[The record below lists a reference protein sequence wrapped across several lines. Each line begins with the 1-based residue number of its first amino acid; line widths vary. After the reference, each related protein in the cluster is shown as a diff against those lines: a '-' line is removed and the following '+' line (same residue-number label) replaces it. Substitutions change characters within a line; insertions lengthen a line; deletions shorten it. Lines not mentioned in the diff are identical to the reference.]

1 VSRLSGKRALVT
13 GGGSGIG
20 RATCR
25 RFAAE
30 GAAVVVADLL
40 GERAEEVAAES
51 GGTAVQAD
59 VTVAADVGRMV
70 EAAGRIDVLVNNA
83 GGGFADDLLEV
94 SEEEWDGD
102 VTVNLKSAFLCSKAV
117 LPGMIEQGSGVI
129 VNIASVNGIA
139 FFANEPYS
147 AAKAGLISLT
157 RSMAVR
163 YGKHGIRAVA
173 IAPGTIRSPIWQ
185 ERVDKEPAIF
195 ERLVRWYPLGR
206 VGEPEDVANAAAFL
220 ASDDASWIS
229 GDVLRVDGGL
239 LAGNS
244 GSTGGKL
251 HSIRPSVRFKARMLC
266 APTISTLPLEL
277 AWTTARGRQ
286 ATSGTQGAAQQLP
299 RQVAVRHA
307 PSRPTR
313 SRSPRSRRPRAARR
327 SPPPTPTSSP
337 TSTRAW
343 ARSWAP
349 RTRSARSRR
358 ASPAAPSSC
367 SSSGPPCPC
376 AGSAA

>member
-1 VSRLSGKRALVT
+1 MSRLAGKRAIVT

-20 RATCR
+20 RATCQ

-30 GAAVVVADLL
+30 GATVVVADLL
-40 GERAEEVAAES
+40 GERAEEVAAEI
-51 GGTAVQAD
+51 GGAAVQAD
-59 VTVAADVGRMV
+59 VTVAADVARMV
-70 EAAGRIDVLVNNA
+70 EAAGEVDVLVNNA
-83 GGGFADDLLEV
+83 GGGFADDVLEI

-102 VTVNLKSAFLCSKAV
+102 VAVNLKSAFLCSKAV
-117 LPGMIEQGSGVI
+117 LPAMIEQGSGVI

-163 YGKHGIRAVA
+163 YGKHGIRVVA

-239 LAGNS
+239 LAGNAQM
-244 GSTGGKL
+244 
-251 HSIRPSVRFKARMLC
+251 AR
-266 APTISTLPLEL
+266 EL
-277 AWTTARGRQ
+277 
-286 ATSGTQGAAQQLP
+286 
-299 RQVAVRHA
+299 VANF
-307 PSRPTR
+307 
-313 SRSPRSRRPRAARR
+313 SPDHEA
-327 SPPPTPTSSP
+327 
-337 TSTRAW
+337 
-343 ARSWAP
+343 
-349 RTRSARSRR
+349 
-358 ASPAAPSSC
+358 
-367 SSSGPPCPC
+367 
-376 AGSAA
+376 